1 MNRKEYK
8 VNTRKEGRRKE
19 SERDGHTFKSKFLR
33 INITKDEYNHCGEK
47 YKTLLKEITDLQ

>member
-8 VNTRKEGRRKE
+8 VNTRKEGRQE
-19 SERDGHTFKSKFLR
+19 SERDGPTFKSKFLR
-33 INITKDEYNHCGEK
+33 INITKDVYNHCGEK